1 MNIFVS
7 CKSSNVYP
15 LMQGF
20 CFINN
25 FLLYMMRLSSE
36 FIIIKFL
43 IVILSKKKKKKNPHR
58 YGNEIKSGIRI

>member
-43 IVILSKKKKKKNPHR
+43 IVILSKKKKNPHR